1 MDRSPSGFSVGQAR
15 SQSEYRAG
23 RAPGTVAACSL
34 VLYAR
39 VPEKGAV
46 KTRLQPFL
54 DPDESLALHRALL
67 EDSVRL
73 LRLVAERVGVRP
85 VLSFSEDRD
94 PRPSLDDCLAVVCE
108 GIERMPQRLGD
119 LGERLAGTLEDL
131 EAAGGTGAVIF
142 GSDSPTLPPEWLE
155 SACESIA
162 AGTPIVIGPARDG
175 GYYLIGTRLPAPSL
189 FDGVPW
195 GSDAVLGETL
205 RRARRAGLPASLLPP
220 WYDVDRPEDLE
231 RADRDLTRTGG
242 FAPDRTAAFL
252 LRLRQSGRLS

>member
-1 MDRSPSGFSVGQAR
+1 MVARGPSGDRV
-15 SQSEYRAG
+15 AG
-23 RAPGTVAACSL
+23 GIEACSL

-54 DPDESLALHRALL
+54 NPDESLALHRALL

-94 PRPSLDDCLAVVCE
+94 PGPSPDDHLTTVCE
-108 GIERMPQRLGD
+108 GIERMPQRPRD

-131 EAAGGTGAVIF
+131 EAAGGTGGVIF

-155 SACESIA
+155 SACESVA
-162 AGTPIVIGPARDG
+162 TGAPMVIGPARDG
-175 GYYLIGTRLPAPSL
+175 GYYLIGACLPAPSL
-189 FDGVPW
+189 FAGVSW
-195 GSDAVLGETL
+195 GSDTVLRETL
-205 RRARRAGLPASLLPP
+205 RHARHAGLPVSLLPP
-220 WYDVDRPEDLE
+220 WYDIDRPEDLK
-231 RADRDLTRTGG
+231 RADRDITRTGG

-252 LRLRQSGRLS
+252 RQLRKSGRLS